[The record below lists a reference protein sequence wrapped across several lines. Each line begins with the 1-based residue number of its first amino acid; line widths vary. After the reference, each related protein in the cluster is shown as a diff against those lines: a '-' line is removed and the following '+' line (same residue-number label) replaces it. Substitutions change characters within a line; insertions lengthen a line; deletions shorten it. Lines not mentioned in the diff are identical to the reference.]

1 MNYNSASHPFP
12 SLYGRVVGLLYAL
25 ILLCMWTFN
34 ASAQTRLTH
43 IDKEIADDLCRVAVQ
58 YNGRICPLNTPATE
72 FLAKLSGKSSWQGL
86 SANEVFVSWM
96 IYYTEWE
103 EQKIILVKNREV
115 QRMLGIDDK
124 WASVRDFYTAKHE
137 YKLSDKVNDES
148 LPPAVLNAVRET
160 DEKMQVVAMFYN
172 SEMLRIFP
180 LAVKDSVT
188 GRMGELAWYT
198 PGSTELPLGTPTAE
212 FQFIN
217 HSMDRLTQCIL
228 VNDVRGSKEV
238 VSKIRLYQR
247 EKAGDAMPSERTLRM
262 ELSYNRLQQARWLVY
277 LFLTLSFVLCM
288 LSLIKGENARV
299 KAVQYVFVLIAMH
312 WLMLLF
318 LQRWWLAG
326 HVPVSS
332 GPETMLFMALS
343 SLVLTLLVSRRMP
356 ILLSFA
362 PIVSALCML
371 VATIAQKSPQITPL
385 MPALQTPLL
394 SIHVSVIMISYAL
407 FAMMTL
413 LAGYSLWLRSG
424 ERFERMTATIRILLY
439 PAVALLAVGIVVGS
453 IWAKQA
459 WGAYW
464 SWDPKETCA
473 LITLIVYAIPLFRL
487 FIPFTP
493 RWYNL
498 YILLSFLSVLMTYFG
513 ANYFLPGMHS
523 YA

>member
-1 MNYNSASHPFP
+1 MIK
-12 SLYGRVVGLLYAL
+12 LYKML
-25 ILLCMWTFN
+25 ILILYMLFVACMGSSRVCAKT
-34 ASAQTRLTH
+34 TLTH
-43 IDKEIADDLCRVAVQ
+43 IDKEIADDMCRVAVQ

-72 FLAKLSGKSSWQGL
+72 FLAKLSGKNSWQGL

-124 WASVRDFYTAKHE
+124 WASVHDFYTPKHE
-137 YKLSDKVNDES
+137 YKLSDKVNDETLS
-148 LPPAVLNAVRET
+148 PALLNAVRET

-172 SEMLRIFP
+172 SEMLHIFP
-180 LAVKDSVT
+180 LSVKDSVT

-217 HSMDRLTQCIL
+217 HAMDRLTQCIL
-228 VNDVRGSKEV
+228 VNDVKGAKEV
-238 VSKIRLYQR
+238 VAKIRLYQR
-247 EKAGDAMPSERTLRM
+247 EKADCVMPSERTLRM

-288 LSLIKGENARV
+288 LSLIKGENRRL
-299 KAVQYVFVLIAMH
+299 KSVQYVFVLVAMH
-312 WLMLLF
+312 WLSLLF
-318 LQRWWLAG
+318 FERWWLAG

-332 GPETMLFMALS
+332 GPETMLFMAWA
-343 SLVLTLLVSRRMP
+343 SLVMTLFMARRMP

-394 SIHVSVIMISYAL
+394 SIHVSVIMISYVL
-407 FAMMTL
+407 FAMITL
-413 LAGYSLWLRSG
+413 LAAYSLWLRSG
-424 ERFERMTATIRILLY
+424 ERFERMTATIRLLLY

-473 LITLIVYAIPLFRL
+473 LITLIVYAIPLFRR

-498 YILLSFLSVLMTYFG
+498 YILFSFLSVLMTYFG